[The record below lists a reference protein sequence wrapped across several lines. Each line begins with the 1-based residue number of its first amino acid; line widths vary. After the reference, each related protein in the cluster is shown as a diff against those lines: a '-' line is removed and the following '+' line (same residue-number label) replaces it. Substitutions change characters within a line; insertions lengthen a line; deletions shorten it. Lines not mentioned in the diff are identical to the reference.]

1 MKNGIFL
8 MLSVAGGLMVSG
20 AAFAQKQPND
30 CVKAGSPEMIEGEVA
45 RVDQDAGKLVIRASD
60 GVMHEFQAAR
70 ETLAD
75 YKVGDPIKARR
86 RAGPPCPE

>member
-1 MKNGIFL
+1 MKNGILL
-8 MLSVAGGLMVSG
+8 MLSMAGGLAVSG
-20 AAFAQKQPND
+20 ATFAQKEPTD
-30 CVKAGSPEMIEGEVA
+30 CVKAGSPEMIEGQVA
-45 RVDQDAGKLVIRASD
+45 RVDQDGGKLVIRASD
-60 GVMHEFQAAR
+60 GVIHEFQAAR